1 MKLKFISQHDQMD
14 CGPAC
19 LSMIVRYYGKKCS
32 LQYIRNKSFLN
43 KEGVSVAGISHAAR
57 SVGLIP
63 GVFKLNLQELE
74 EISKQ
79 GPSILHWNQNHFVV
93 LIDIK
98 HKRGKRVFKI
108 ADPGYGIMSVKE
120 SEFVKHWLNTN
131 EEGIMITFK
140 LSENFHSIKCN
151 YDGLNTLKYI
161 KGKLKTYRWRIITIF
176 IAVFITSCC
185 TLIFPFITQAVV
197 DKGISQKDISLVA
210 SLLLAHAFIFIGATV
225 VDVIRNWI
233 TLYLGTKIN
242 IEIISDFLKKAL
254 RLPIS
259 FFDSKQ
265 KGDFNQ
271 RILDQ
276 QRIETFLTTQSII
289 TIFSIVNFVVFLGV
303 LLYYSKVIVLAYS
316 LLTVLAV
323 VWSLLFI
330 NKLKTLDYNKFQ
342 LRSENQDTIYEFV
355 NGIEEIKL
363 NNLEEYKRSIWEK
376 VQLKLFGANIRVL
389 KTIQF
394 QTIGFDLINQLK
406 NILVTFLS
414 AKEVINGS
422 LSLGAMLSIA
432 FIVGLMNSPIS
443 QLITFIRG
451 YQEAKLSLDR
461 LNEVQN
467 ISEESEVNEV
477 QKGLVQ
483 KVIKR
488 DICVN
493 KLYFQYGS
501 PTSKKILSG
510 LSFTIPHG
518 KVTAIVGGSGS
529 GKTTLL
535 KLLLKFYQPTE
546 GEILFG
552 EDSLNSFD
560 PNEWRAQCGV
570 VLQEGYIFSDTIKQN
585 IICGEENPNIEKLKN
600 AVRLAN
606 IESYINELPLGFN
619 TKIGAAGNGLS
630 GGQKQRLLIARA
642 IYKNPR
648 YIFFDEAT
656 SSLDAENEKIIHD
669 NLQSFFVGKTVVVV
683 AHRLSTVKNAD
694 QIIVL
699 KDGEIAEIG
708 THGELIDKKSVYY
721 KLIKNQLE
729 LGT

>member
-1 MKLKFISQHDQMD
+1 MKLKFIPQHDQMD

-19 LSMIVRYYGKKCS
+19 LSMIAKYYGKRCS
-32 LQYIRNKSFLN
+32 LQYIRSKSFLS
-43 KEGVSVAGISHAAR
+43 KEGVSVAGISHAAK
-57 SVGLIP
+57 SIGLISK
-63 GVFKLNLQELE
+63 VYKLSLQELE
-74 EISKQ
+74 EISKHS
-79 GPSILHWNQNHFVV
+79 PSILHWNQNHFVV
-93 LIDIK
+93 LIGIR
-98 HKRGKRVFKI
+98 HKQGKRVFKI
-108 ADPGYGIMSVKE
+108 ADPGYGIMSIKE
-120 SEFVKHWLNTN
+120 DQFLKHWLSSN
-131 EEGIMITFK
+131 EEGIAVTFK
-140 LSENFHSIKCN
+140 QSEDFHNIKCGDEN
-151 YDGLNTLKYI
+151 IHALKYI
-161 KGKLKTYRWRIITIF
+161 KRKLKTYRWRIVTIF

-185 TLIFPFITQAVV
+185 TLVFPFITQAVV
-197 DKGISQKDISLVA
+197 DKGISQKNISLVTT
-210 SLLLAHAFIFIGATV
+210 LLLAQALIYIGATI

-242 IEIISDFLKKAL
+242 IEIISDFLKKVL

-289 TIFSIVNFVVFLGV
+289 TIFSVANFFIFLGV
-303 LLYYSKVIVLAYS
+303 LFYYSKVIVLSYL
-316 LLTVLAV
+316 LLTIFAV
-323 VWSLLFI
+323 IWSLLFI
-330 NKLKTLDYNKFQ
+330 RKLKTLDYNKFQ

-363 NNLEEYKRSIWEK
+363 NNLEEYKRTLWEK

-394 QTIGFDLINQLK
+394 QTVGFDLINQLK
-406 NILVTFLS
+406 NIFVTFLS
-414 AKEVINGS
+414 AREVINGN

-432 FIVGLMNSPIS
+432 FIIGLMNAPIS
-443 QLITFIRG
+443 QLVTFLRG

-467 ISEESEVNEV
+467 ISDESEGGGV

-483 KVIKR
+483 DLLKN
-488 DICVN
+488 DIDITN
-493 KLYFQYGS
+493 LSFQYGS
-501 PTSKKILSG
+501 PTSKKVLAG
-510 LSFTIPHG
+510 LSFTIPQG

-546 GEILFG
+546 GEISFG
-552 EDSLNSFD
+552 GASLVTLD

-570 VLQEGYIFSDTIKQN
+570 VLQEGYIFSDTIEQN
-585 IICGEENPNIEKLKN
+585 IICGDRSTNLEKLQKD
-600 AVRLAN
+600 VSLAN
-606 IESYINELPLGFN
+606 NNTFIEEITLGFN
-619 TKIGAAGNGLS
+619 TKIGATGNGMS

-642 IYKNPR
+642 IYKNPHF
-648 YIFFDEAT
+648 IFLDEAT

-694 QIIVL
+694 QIVVL
-699 KDGEIAEIG
+699 KDGVIAEIG
-708 THGELIDKKSVYY
+708 THRELIATKNVYY
-721 KLIKNQLE
+721 NLIKDQLE